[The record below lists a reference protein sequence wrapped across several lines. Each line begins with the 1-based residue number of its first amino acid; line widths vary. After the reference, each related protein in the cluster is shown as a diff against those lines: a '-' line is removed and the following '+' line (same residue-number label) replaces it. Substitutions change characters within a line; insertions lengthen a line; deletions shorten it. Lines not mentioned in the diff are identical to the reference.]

1 MPDLSH
7 LWQRFVLALALVFGL
22 ALGVGATVFG
32 YSNTGPVDLGWSVF
46 HLHGVPLWAV
56 VLVPLGVVLVA
67 GTLFHWF
74 NSLHHFSEH
83 MRHRRRVHELEA
95 EVLTLRKHLDELL
108 QMPGHAETVP
118 ADVSVMDSTAGT
130 DVGAEQEPVADAVP
144 DPVASNGEDR
154 STKKSRKRV
163 SLTTDSGPEP
173 VAAAT
178 NGASGVASETEAGPD
193 VPPTA
198 GS

>member
-1 MPDLSH
+1 MPDLTH
-7 LWQRFVLALALVFGL
+7 LWQRFVLAAALVFGL

-46 HLHGVPLWAV
+46 HARGIPLWAV
-56 VLVPLGVVLVA
+56 VLVPLGLVLVA

-95 EVLTLRKHLDELL
+95 EVTSLRKHLDELL
-108 QMPGHAETVP
+108 QMPGHAETAAAEP
-118 ADVSVMDSTAGT
+118 APTPL
-130 DVGAEQEPVADAVP
+130 EPEPLAPALP

-154 STKKSRKRV
+154 STKRSRKRV
-163 SLTTDSGPEP
+163 SLTAEPEP
-173 VAAAT
+173 ERGLVGVAT
-178 NGASGVASETEAGPD
+178 NGSAEPVPDIASAPD